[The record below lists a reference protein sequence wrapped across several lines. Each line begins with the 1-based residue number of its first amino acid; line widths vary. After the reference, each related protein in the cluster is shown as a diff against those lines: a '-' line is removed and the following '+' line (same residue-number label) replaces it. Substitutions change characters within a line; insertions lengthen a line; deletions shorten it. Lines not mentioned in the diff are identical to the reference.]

1 MTNPQKPNLQR
12 ALAAQAANIT
22 QRAMLDVLTT
32 KVIRVKQILTDSE
45 LRSLNADE
53 AASPEALEAAINEAL
68 RVLGMD
74 RHETREMRP
83 TFELDDSRIQEILD
97 RAINEMVAVLL
108 KTE

>member
-32 KVIRVKQILTDSE
+32 KVIRVKQILTASE
-45 LRSLNADE
+45 LRKSDVDE
-53 AASPEALEAAINEAL
+53 ASLERLEAAIIESL